1 MKRFT
6 CVLLFL
12 CLLFTV
18 CASAESSWPD
28 SFPDFGGSWPDM
40 PEFSGFDTDSWPS
53 DFSMPEGWG
62 DLSLD
67 GFDGFPE
74 DWGSLTDSGMEDWEE
89 KFNTFKDQ
97 ASGQSAGSSF
107 PDWNSEGF
115 DALKDAF
122 QQSAS
127 GRESVSSE
135 DIRDLFAAAF
145 GESGDQTLPTPELPD
160 LQKNQPLNYHE
171 TSGYQQISAIAETFG
186 ISGLSAGSLGSLPDY
201 SGLDRNE
208 MKSLFAENAE
218 QLAVSMEVSQDRYCS
233 LFSAGKNYQEAADAE
248 ANATLKS
255 LYESLQN

>member
-40 PEFSGFDTDSWPS
+40 PEFSGFDADSWPS

-74 DWGSLTDSGMEDWEE
+74 DWGSLTDSGMED
-89 KFNTFKDQ
+89 
-97 ASGQSAGSSF
+97 GSSF

-248 ANATLKS
+248 ANAALKS